1 MCFEMQRR
9 DDGKEKTCLFECDL
23 SVFVSLGLLLEYLLV
38 NAITAVVF
46 KFEVNIAAQESFQH
60 CHDVIFSG

>member
-1 MCFEMQRR
+1 MMCVLKCREGMMGRKRLVYF
-9 DDGKEKTCLFECDL
+9 L

-46 KFEVNIAAQESFQH
+46 KFEVNIAAQESRRH